1 MAVYAGGM
9 SRLLCFLLRRLCPR
23 RQPSTGARGPPAPLA
38 WHSEWECGPIWMTA
52 AMSRFRH
59 TTSRRQQQVT
69 PRGEE
74 GMSEPPLPTGASGQ
88 QDLQALLQE
97 FPQPKNLLV
106 QVMQRALKASNV
118 NDRIVYKS
126 FDGYIKKTVLYISW
140 PRKLKVEGFGNK
152 KVVAEKHAAAA
163 ACRIFK
169 QWGLLGPKNQL
180 FQAQEY
186 QDLAAKCAALPLT
199 EVHVVMDN
207 STNNTQ
213 QITSRQENVQ
223 KEIPEPNE
231 MGLLEESEMD
241 QEAEEGTMDCAEF
254 LSVTDKA
261 PQHKLMSRAVQ
272 RTMTDNTSAMR
283 ALTQFPEPKN
293 LLSKVIQIA
302 TTSSTVTDYL
312 KYTTEDGPVKVC
324 RLEMQW
330 PTPMTFIAS
339 GRRKTEAERRA
350 AALACKKL
358 KDLGLINQK
367 NHPLTHAMY
376 NLAAIK
382 ELSEKERRPT
392 KLEIPNSLQQRIQ
405 QYLDQHTIEI
415 ASEDDDHEH
424 QSISPSPEIV
434 DSVSGSGLVSDAIT
448 GEMYVPLSQEEA
460 ERISQKLLWLWQRSR
475 PVNVKPLPVD
485 LHKKT
490 VISAIEENQVIVIAG
505 ATGCGKTTR
514 IPQFILEKF
523 ITDNRGAHCNIL
535 ITQPRRISA
544 VSVGQRVGYE
554 MGPNLKKNVGY
565 QVRLESMLPPRGGA
579 LLFCTVGILLKKL
592 QGNASLEGI
601 SHVIVDEVHER
612 DVNTDFL
619 LILLKKVLES
629 NPNLKIILM
638 SATSDT
644 ERISEYY
651 GNCPIVTVPGFM
663 FPVKDFY
670 LDDILPMLGQRK
682 TTRLNQDEEDPVPD
696 LDLVTDTILHIDAH
710 SESGGIL
717 CFLPGWQEIRGVQ
730 QRLEECLSTRRENYI
745 ILPVHSNIPVMDQ
758 QEIFHQPAPWMR
770 KIVLAT
776 NIAETSITIDDITHV
791 VDTGCHKE
799 QRYDLKTKVSC
810 LNTVWISKSNVR
822 QRRGRAG
829 RCQPGT
835 AYHLF
840 SKERLEK
847 MDDFPI
853 PEIMRTP
860 LENIVVQSKVHIPDI
875 TASDFLSKAM
885 NSPNPKAVNEAVRV
899 LQELGVLDEEES
911 LTFLGQ
917 RLAHISTDPR
927 LAKAIVMASIFR
939 CLSPVLA
946 VVACL
951 TRDPFVNSLLNRTE
965 VVKAKARLSGDSR
978 SDHIAFIKAVE
989 GWKKVLQE
997 RAADCKKEY
1006 LEGNM
1011 LYAPSLRFIHGLILQ
1026 FSENV
1031 YNAFLVSNPSD
1042 CTRSYSLCNQY
1053 SGEEELIKGVLLAG
1067 LYPNLIQLR
1076 YGKVTKEGKFK
1087 PNSLVYRTKGGQVLL
1102 HRSTV
1107 NRNEEYFKSRWLTYF
1122 MAVKSSGNVFVR
1134 DSSMVHP
1141 LTLLMLPDCD
1151 IDIKEDGDSVL
1162 LTLADSSLLQLELD
1176 SKTAYLLYSFRRAV
1190 HKMIKTCLRY
1200 ELPEISSDL
1209 QKEHGEVLSLLVELL
1224 NCWPAK

>member
-1 MAVYAGGM
+1 MAAVG
-9 SRLLCFLLRRLCPR
+9 FLLRRLCPLR
-23 RQPSTGARGPPAPLA
+23 HPSAGPWAPATVFV
-38 WHSEWECGPIWMTA
+38 WHSQWDCGRTA
-52 AMSRFRH
+52 ALSRFRN
-59 TTSRRQQQVT
+59 TASGRQQQ
-69 PRGEE
+69 PEPGGEE
-74 GMSEPPLPTGASGQ
+74 EEPELPLAAGTGRQ

-97 FPQPKNLLV
+97 FPQPKGLLT
-106 QVMQRALKASNV
+106 QVMQRALKVSNV
-118 NDRIVYKS
+118 KDHIVYKS
-126 FDGYIKKTVLYISW
+126 FDGSVKKTVLHISW

-152 KVVAEKHAAAA
+152 KVVAEKHAAAT

-186 QDLAAKCAALPLT
+186 QDLAAKLSASAVGEGHL
-199 EVHVVMDN
+199 VMD
-207 STNNTQ
+207 STINKAHM
-213 QITSRQENVQ
+213 RAFR
-223 KEIPEPNE
+223 KESFKKEASQPSEE
-231 MGLLEESEMD
+231 GLLEENEVD
-241 QEAEEGTMDCAEF
+241 EEVEEGIMDCTEF

-261 PQHKLMSRAVQ
+261 SQNKPMSRAV
-272 RTMTDNTSAMR
+272 RGIMTDDTGAMK
-283 ALTQFPEPKN
+283 ALSQFPEPKN

-312 KYTTEDGPVKVC
+312 KYTTEDGSVKICHLDVK
-324 RLEMQW
+324 W
-330 PTPMTFIAS
+330 PTPMTFVAS
-339 GRRKTEAERRA
+339 GRRKAEAERRA

-358 KDLGLINQK
+358 KDLGLLNQK

-376 NLAAIK
+376 NLTAIK
-382 ELSEKERRPT
+382 ELSEKERQPT
-392 KLEIPNSLQQRIQ
+392 RLEIPECLQERVQ
-405 QYLDQHTIEI
+405 QYLDQYTVVAAPDCELK
-415 ASEDDDHEH
+415 
-424 QSISPSPEIV
+424 SINPGLEMV
-434 DSVSGSGLVSDAIT
+434 DSLSSNALISDAIT
-448 GEMYVPLSQEEA
+448 GEMYVPMLHGEA

-475 PVNVKPLPVD
+475 PVKVKPLPVD
-485 LHKKT
+485 MHKKAI
-490 VISAIEENQVIVIAG
+490 VSAIEENRVTVIAG
-505 ATGCGKTTR
+505 ETGCGKTTR

-523 ITDNRGAHCNIL
+523 ITNNRGAHCNIL

-544 VSVGQRVGYE
+544 VSVGQRVGSE
-554 MGPNLKKNVGY
+554 IGPSLKKNVGY

-612 DVNTDFL
+612 DINTDFL
-619 LILLKKVLES
+619 LILLKNVMEA

-663 FPVKDFY
+663 FPVKDYY
-670 LDDILPMLGQRK
+670 LDDLLPMLGKRK
-682 TTRLNQDEEDPVPD
+682 ITQLNQDEDDPVPD
-696 LDLVTDTILHIDAH
+696 LDLVTDTILHIDSC
-710 SESGGIL
+710 SECGGIL

-730 QRLEECLSTRRENYI
+730 QRLEERLSSRKENYI
-745 ILPVHSNIPVMDQ
+745 ILPVHSNIPVVDQ
-758 QEIFHQPAPWMR
+758 QEIFRQPSPWVR

-799 QRYDLKTKVSC
+799 QRYDLRTKVSC
-810 LNTVWISKSNVR
+810 LNTVWISKSNVK

-829 RCQPGT
+829 RCQPGN

-840 SKERLEK
+840 SRERLEK

-853 PEIMRTP
+853 PEILRTP

-885 NSPNPKAVNEAVRV
+885 NSPNPKAVNEAVRI
-899 LQELGVLDEEES
+899 LQEIGVIDEDES
-911 LTFLGQ
+911 LTLLGQ

-927 LAKAIVMASIFR
+927 LAKAIIMASIFR
-939 CLSPVLA
+939 CLSPVLT
-946 VVACL
+946 VVTCL

-965 VVKAKARLSGDSR
+965 VMKAKTRLSGESR
-978 SDHIAFIKAVE
+978 SDHMAFIKAVE

-997 RAADCKKEY
+997 RDADSKKEY
-1006 LEGNM
+1006 LEENM

-1042 CTRSYSLCNQY
+1042 STRSYSLCNQY

-1067 LYPNLIQLR
+1067 LYPNFIQLR
-1076 YGKVTKEGKFK
+1076 HGKVTKEGKFK
-1087 PNSLVYRTKGGQVLL
+1087 PNSLVYRTKSGQVLL

-1107 NRNEEYFKSRWLTYF
+1107 NRNEESFKSRWLTYF
-1122 MAVKSSGNVFVR
+1122 TAVKSNGNVFVR

-1141 LTLLMLPDCD
+1141 LALLLLTDCD
-1151 IDIKEDGDSVL
+1151 LNIKGDGDSVQ
-1162 LTLADSSLLQLELD
+1162 LTLADSNLLQLDLD
-1176 SKTAYLLYSFRRAV
+1176 SKTACLLCSFRTAV
-1190 HKMIKTCLRY
+1190 HKMVENCLHH
-1200 ELPEISSDL
+1200 ELPETSSNL
-1209 QKEHGEVLSLLVELL
+1209 RKEHGEVLSLLVELL
-1224 NCWPAK
+1224 NCWPTV

>member
-1 MAVYAGGM
+1 MAASAGGRSRALCFLM
-9 SRLLCFLLRRLCPR
+9 SRLCPP
-23 RQPSTGARGPPAPLA
+23 RQPSTGAWGPSAPLT
-38 WHSEWECGPIWMTA
+38 WHSEWDCGHTA
-52 AMSRFRH
+52 VMRRFRH
-59 TTSRRQQQVT
+59 TTSRQQQVNLG
-69 PRGEE
+69 GEE
-74 GMSEPPLPTGASGQ
+74 EAPDRPLATGTGSQ

-106 QVMQRALKASNV
+106 QVMQRALKVSNV
-118 NDRIVYKS
+118 NDCIVYKS
-126 FDGYIKKTVLYISW
+126 FDGRIKKTVLYIGW

-163 ACRIFK
+163 ACKIFK

-180 FQAQEY
+180 FQAQDY
-186 QDLAAKCAALPLT
+186 QDLAAKFAALPPT
-199 EVHVVMDN
+199 EVDSVMNN
-207 STNNTQ
+207 STNNAHK
-213 QITSRQENVQ
+213 IAFRQKNIE
-223 KEIPEPNE
+223 KEASEPTE
-231 MGLLEESEMD
+231 MGLLEENEVD
-241 QEAEEGTMDCAEF
+241 EEVVEGTMDCTEF
-254 LSVTDKA
+254 LSITDKT

-272 RTMTDNTSAMR
+272 NIMTDNTSAMK

-312 KYTTEDGPVKVC
+312 KYSTEDGPVKVC
-324 RLEMQW
+324 RLEVQW
-330 PTPMTFIAS
+330 PTPMTFVAS

-350 AALACKKL
+350 AALVCKKL
-358 KDLGLINQK
+358 KELGLLNQK

-382 ELSEKERRPT
+382 ELNEKERRPT
-392 KLEIPNSLQQRIQ
+392 RIEIPKSLQQRIQ
-405 QYLDQHTIEI
+405 QYLDQNSVET
-415 ASEDDDHEH
+415 ASKDDDREY
-424 QSISPSPEIV
+424 QSISPSPEIA
-434 DSVSGSGLVSDAIT
+434 DSVSGSGLISDAIT

-460 ERISQKLLWLWQRSR
+460 EQINQKLLWLWQRYK
-475 PVNVKPLPVD
+475 PGKVKPLPVD
-485 LHKKT
+485 LHKKAI
-490 VISAIEENQVIVIAG
+490 ISAIEENQVIVIAG

-554 MGPNLKKNVGY
+554 LGPSLKKNVGY

-619 LILLKKVLES
+619 LILLKKVMES

-670 LDDILPMLGQRK
+670 LDDLLPMLGRRK
-682 TTRLNQDEEDPVPD
+682 MTGLNQDEEDPVPD

-730 QRLEECLSTRRENYI
+730 QRLEERLSTPNKNYI
-745 ILPVHSNIPVMDQ
+745 ILPVHSNIPVADQ
-758 QEIFHQPAPWMR
+758 QEIFRQPAPWMR

-799 QRYDLKTKVSC
+799 QRYDLRTKVSC
-810 LNTVWISKSNVR
+810 LNTVWISKSNVK

-860 LENIVVQSKVHIPDI
+860 LENIVVQSKVHVPDI

-885 NSPNPKAVNEAVRV
+885 TSPNPKAVNEAVRV
-899 LQELGVLDEEES
+899 LQEIGVLDEYES
-911 LTFLGQ
+911 LTSLGQ

-939 CLSPVLA
+939 CLSPVLT

-951 TRDPFVNSLLNRTE
+951 TRDPFVNSLLNRSE
-965 VVKAKARLSGDSR
+965 VMKAKACLSGDSR
-978 SDHIAFIKAVE
+978 SDHVAFIKAVE

-997 RAADCKKEY
+997 RDADCKKEY
-1006 LEGNM
+1006 LEENM
-1011 LYAPSLRFIHGLILQ
+1011 LYGPSLRFIHGLIQQ

-1042 CTRSYSLCNQY
+1042 CTSSYSLCNQC

-1067 LYPNLIQLR
+1067 LYPNFIQLR
-1076 YGKVTKEGKFK
+1076 HGKVTKEGKFK

-1122 MAVKSSGNVFVR
+1122 TAVKSNGNVFVR

-1151 IDIKEDGDSVL
+1151 IDIKDDDDSVL
-1162 LTLADSSLLQLELD
+1162 LTLTDSSLLQLELD
-1176 SKTAYLLYSFRRAV
+1176 SKTAYLLCSFRKAV
-1190 HKMIKTCLRY
+1190 HKMIKNCLRY

-1209 QKEHGEVLSLLVELL
+1209 RKENGEVLSLLVELL
-1224 NCWPAK
+1224 NCWPAE

>member
-1 MAVYAGGM
+1 MAVVGSFRLLRFLARRLCLLRHPSSEPWAPVALPVSVWHSEWDCGQTAGM
-9 SRLLCFLLRRLCPR
+9 SRLRDTTSQTQQ
-23 RQPSTGARGPPAPLA
+23 QPDPGDEEEQPLA
-38 WHSEWECGPIWMTA
+38 AG
-52 AMSRFRH
+52 
-59 TTSRRQQQVT
+59 
-69 PRGEE
+69 
-74 GMSEPPLPTGASGQ
+74 TGRQ

-97 FPQPKNLLV
+97 FPQPKGLLA
-106 QVMQRALKASNV
+106 QVMQRALKVSDV
-118 NDRIVYKS
+118 KDHIIYKS
-126 FDGYIKKTVLYISW
+126 FDGHIKKTVLHISW
-140 PRKLKVEGFGNK
+140 PRKLKVEGFGKK

-186 QDLAAKCAALPLT
+186 QDLAAKFSALAVGEPHL
-199 EVHVVMDN
+199 VMG
-207 STNNTQ
+207 NTVNQ
-213 QITSRQENVQ
+213 AFR
-223 KEIPEPNE
+223 KESFEKEASQPSEE
-231 MGLLEESEMD
+231 GLLEANEVD
-241 QEAEEGTMDCAEF
+241 EEVEEEIMDCTEF

-261 PQHKLMSRAVQ
+261 SQSKSMSRAL
-272 RTMTDNTSAMR
+272 RDIMTDDTSAMR

-302 TTSSTVTDYL
+302 TTSSAVTDYL
-312 KYTTEDGPVKVC
+312 RYTTEDGSVKIC
-324 RLEMQW
+324 RLEVQW
-330 PTPMTFIAS
+330 PTPMTFVAS

-358 KDLGLINQK
+358 KDLGMLNQK

-376 NLAAIK
+376 NLTAIK

-392 KLEIPNSLQQRIQ
+392 RLEIPESLQQRIQ
-405 QYLDQHTIEI
+405 QYLDQYTLET
-415 ASEDDDHEH
+415 APEH
-424 QSISPSPEIV
+424 YDCEHKPISTGPEIV
-434 DSVSGSGLVSDAIT
+434 DSISSSDLISDAIT
-448 GEMYVPLSQEEA
+448 GEMYVPMLHGEA
-460 ERISQKLLWLWQRSR
+460 ERISQKLLWLWQKSR
-475 PVNVKPLPVD
+475 PVKVKPLPVD
-485 LHKKT
+485 LHKKAIVST
-490 VISAIEENQVIVIAG
+490 IEENQVIVIAG

-554 MGPNLKKNVGY
+554 MGPSLKKNVGY

-619 LILLKKVLES
+619 LILLKNVIEA

-663 FPVKDFY
+663 FPVKDYY
-670 LDDILPMLGQRK
+670 LDDILPMLGRK
-682 TTRLNQDEEDPVPD
+682 KTIQLNQDEEDPVPD
-696 LDLVTDTILHIDAH
+696 LDLVTDTILHIDSH

-730 QRLEECLSTRRENYI
+730 QRLEERLSTRKENYI
-745 ILPVHSNIPVMDQ
+745 ILPVHSNIPVADQ
-758 QEIFHQPAPWMR
+758 QEIFRQPHPWMR

-776 NIAETSITIDDITHV
+776 NIAETSITIDDIIHV

-799 QRYDLKTKVSC
+799 QRYDLRTKVSC
-810 LNTVWISKSNVR
+810 LNTVWISKSNVK

-829 RCQPGT
+829 RCQPGN

-840 SKERLEK
+840 SRERLEK

-853 PEIMRTP
+853 PEILRTP
-860 LENIVVQSKVHIPDI
+860 LENIVVQSKVHIPGI

-885 NSPNPKAVNEAVRV
+885 NNPNPKAVNEAVQV
-899 LQELGVLDEEES
+899 LQEIGVLNEDES

-927 LAKAIVMASIFR
+927 LAKAIIMASIFR
-939 CLSPVLA
+939 CLSPVLT

-965 VVKAKARLSGDSR
+965 VMKAKAHLSGESR
-978 SDHIAFIKAVE
+978 SDHMAFIKAVE

-997 RAADCKKEY
+997 RDADSKKEY
-1006 LEGNM
+1006 LEENM

-1042 CTRSYSLCNQY
+1042 STRSYSLCNQY

-1076 YGKVTKEGKFK
+1076 HGKVTKEGKFK
-1087 PNSLVYRTKGGQVLL
+1087 PNSLVYRTKNGQVLL

-1122 MAVKSSGNVFVR
+1122 TAVKSNGNVFVR

-1141 LTLLMLPDCD
+1141 LALLMLLDCD
-1151 IDIKEDGDSVL
+1151 INIKEDDDSVL
-1162 LTLADSSLLQLELD
+1162 LTLADSNLLQLELD
-1176 SKTAYLLYSFRRAV
+1176 SKTADLLYSFRTAM
-1190 HKMIKTCLRY
+1190 HKMVENCLRH
-1200 ELPEISSDL
+1200 ELPEISSEL
-1209 QKEHGEVLSLLVELL
+1209 RKEHGEVLSLLVELL
-1224 NCWPAK
+1224 NCWPTE